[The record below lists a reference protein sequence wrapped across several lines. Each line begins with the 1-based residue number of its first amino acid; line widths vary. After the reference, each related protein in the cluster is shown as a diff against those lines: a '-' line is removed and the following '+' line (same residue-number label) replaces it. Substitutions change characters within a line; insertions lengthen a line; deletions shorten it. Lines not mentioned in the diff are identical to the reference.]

1 MPIHIAPRIRAREE
15 ALEAAGL
22 LVTLDSVG
30 VTIQKNAEAAGIFPK
45 DVPKGGIT
53 YKYNGNN
60 YVAK

>member
-22 LVTLDSVG
+22 LVTLDSAG
-30 VTIQKNAEAAGIFPK
+30 VTYQKNLELTIPK
-45 DVPKGGIT
+45 QAPLGGIN
-53 YKYNGNN
+53 YNFTGHT